1 VLIEP
6 TSALPPP
13 TRSGRWRLLL
23 AVVAPAVLLAGVI
36 GAGTLAVDG
45 AADGAATGPSASPRA
60 AGPLPSPGPPSS
72 VGSRPPGSVDL
83 AASFPARVQGL
94 PTRTVSDLL
103 ERRRD
108 GSLDDAL
115 QAVIGYLTVQPGT
128 FDCFWGDETGATLPM
143 VQAVGCRR
151 EVVLGETA
159 DPVLG
164 WAGGEVIWLARPG
177 PAHLH
182 APVFHGISL
191 GSFEPLVSARAP
203 TSASTGG
210 GLEPVPIRP
219 EPVLLI
225 GRFGDPRVA
234 DPPTNSDHRNETFT
248 LERLVRS
255 VDGLEE
261 RPAIQLITPPSGSA
275 PIEVLR
281 AAVAA
286 ESPGS
291 VILSHAFLELRQL
304 DDLDAVASDAARN
317 ALAGPGV
324 TTDERSGVWYVRVMV
339 RDGQPV
345 AALAGDRLPRRL
357 GWVVLRA
364 DGTVLGSALDG

>member
-6 TSALPPP
+6 TPALPPP
-13 TRSGRWRLLL
+13 TRGGRWRLLL

-45 AADGAATGPSASPRA
+45 ATDRAAPDPSASPIA
-60 AGPLPSPGPPSS
+60 ALAPPPSPTPAEESPA
-72 VGSRPPGSVDL
+72 PGTVDL
-83 AASFPARVQGL
+83 AAAFPARVQGL
-94 PTRTVSDLL
+94 PTRTVSDVL

-115 QAVIGYLTVQPGT
+115 QAVMGYLTVQPGT

-151 EVVLGETA
+151 EVVLAETA

-164 WAGGEVIWLARPG
+164 WSGSEVVWLARPG

-182 APVFHGISL
+182 APVFHGVSL
-191 GSFEPLVSARAP
+191 GSFEPLVSARP
-203 TSASTGG
+203 PMSASVGDD
-210 GLEPVPIRP
+210 GLEPAPIRP

-234 DPPTNSDHRNETFT
+234 DPRTNSDHRSETFA

-261 RPAIQLITPPSGSA
+261 RPAIRLITPPSGSA
-275 PIEVLR
+275 PIEVVR
-281 AAVAA
+281 ASVAA
-286 ESPGS
+286 ESRGS

-304 DDLDAVASDAARN
+304 ADLDLGARDAART
-317 ALAGPGV
+317 ALERAGV

-357 GWVVLRA
+357 GWVVLGA
-364 DGTVLGSALDG
+364 DGSVLASALER